1 MPFNFITF
9 IKSRWNVNFKVMRV
23 QSRCIS
29 RSNSEE
35 NNHLSSCN
43 DYSLCMKHGVKNIPL
58 FWDVTVWTGIQEQ
71 MFLQEFVASSF
82 KAVPHSHSSWTTL
95 EVGANRLLVNISTCI
110 QMYMVSHPRK
120 LKSLSAPLRE
130 PQVSQICPF
139 SDKHSFSD
147 VCTWP
152 VLVTSSVQQIRDD
165 THITSAYLTDVGGNN
180 GNCIW
185 SSCLLQYCFGNFIR
199 FGALVCVKNRQTH

>member
-1 MPFNFITF
+1 MHETWCQ
-9 IKSRWNVNFKVMRV
+9 KHSTLLGCHCMDWYTGTNV
-23 QSRCIS
+23 
-29 RSNSEE
+29 
-35 NNHLSSCN
+35 
-43 DYSLCMKHGVKNIPL
+43 
-58 FWDVTVWTGIQEQ
+58 
-71 MFLQEFVASSF
+71 LQEFVASSF

-95 EVGANRLLVNISTCI
+95 EVGAKRLLVNISTCI

-130 PQVSQICPF
+130 PQVSQICPC
-139 SDKHSFSD
+139 SDRHSFSD

-152 VLVTSSVQQIRDD
+152 VLVTSSVQQIHDD
-165 THITSAYLTDVGGNN
+165 THITSAYLTDAGGNN